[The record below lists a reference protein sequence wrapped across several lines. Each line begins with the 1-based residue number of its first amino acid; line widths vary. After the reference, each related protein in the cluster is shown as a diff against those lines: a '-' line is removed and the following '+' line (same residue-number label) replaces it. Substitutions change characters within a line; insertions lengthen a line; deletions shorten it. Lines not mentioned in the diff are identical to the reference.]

1 MFCPLVA
8 MKITQDGQLGFGKLC
23 HHLWSYSWIL
33 HGWMINLPRTLME
46 TALAVSEAEEDPCRA
61 EAVTLHSAEINLAP
75 FHAYLAD
82 LPDCEN
88 ECFLCAWLIFACICS
103 LI

>member
-1 MFCPLVA
+1 MP
-8 MKITQDGQLGFGKLC
+8 TG
-23 HHLWSYSWIL
+23 
-33 HGWMINLPRTLME
+33 
-46 TALAVSEAEEDPCRA
+46 LARSEAEEDPCRVG
-61 EAVTLHSAEINLAP
+61 AVTLRSAEINLAP

-103 LI
+103 LILNLSYMLLGERKAIISSL

>member
-1 MFCPLVA
+1 MV
-8 MKITQDGQLGFGKLC
+8 
-23 HHLWSYSWIL
+23 
-33 HGWMINLPRTLME
+33 
-46 TALAVSEAEEDPCRA
+46 TALVTSEAM
-61 EAVTLHSAEINLAP
+61 TSHSAEIDLAP